1 MHLQDS
7 NMFNTIIGTDIDA
20 AAGWLRKD
28 ELVAIPTETV
38 YGLAANALSASAV
51 RKVFE
56 TKQRPAY
63 NPLIVH
69 VDHVSRI
76 EKYVRFFPD
85 IAKSMLMEFS
95 PGPLTIL
102 LPTNGKLPPIVNDGK
117 ELVAF
122 RIPNHAMTLKL
133 LSGLEFP
140 LVAPSA
146 NLFTTISPTDPKHVL
161 KNFDGKIPYILDGGP
176 CEVGIESTVVGF
188 DEEERPVIYRQGAI
202 TEEEI
207 RSFAGYAALFRK
219 EGDHTSPGLSALH
232 YSPVT
237 KLMLVDDIS
246 SVSGID
252 FSRTGMMS
260 FQQDHPSFPVQNKFI
275 LSPVGDLKE
284 AARNLY
290 KALHQLDELH
300 LDLIIAE
307 RMPNDQLGAAINDR
321 LKRAA
326 KK

>member
-1 MHLQDS
+1 
-7 NMFNTIIGTDIDA
+7 MFDTIIGKDIEA
-20 AAGWLRKD
+20 AAEWLKKD

-38 YGLAANALSASAV
+38 YGLAANACSETAI

-56 TKQRPAY
+56 TKKRPAY

-69 VDHVSRI
+69 LDKVSKI
-76 EKYVRFFPD
+76 EQYVSSFPD
-85 IAKSMLMEFS
+85 IARSMLMEFS
-95 PGPLTIL
+95 PGPLTVL
-102 LPTNGKLPPIVNDGK
+102 LPTNSTLPSIVNDGK

-122 RIPNHAMTLKL
+122 RIPNHPMTLEL
-133 LSGLEFP
+133 LSKSEFP

-161 KNFDGKIPYILDGGP
+161 KNFDGQIPYILDGGP

-188 DEEERPVIYRQGAI
+188 DADEKPVIYRQGAI

-207 RSFAGYAALFRK
+207 RSFAGYAGLFKK
-219 EGDHTSPGLSALH
+219 EGDHSSPGLSALH

-237 KLMLVDDIS
+237 KLILVDDIS
-246 SVSGID
+246 SVKSID
-252 FSRTGMMS
+252 FTRTGMMS
-260 FQQDHPSFPVQNKFI
+260 FQYDHPSFPSKNKFI
-275 LSPVGDLKE
+275 LSPSGDLKE

-290 KALHQLDELH
+290 KALHHLDDLH
-300 LDLIIAE
+300 LDFIIAE
-307 RMPNDQLGAAINDR
+307 RMPDSSIGSAINDR